1 MRQINDDFVIHDKY
15 RFELKFDYNFTYS
28 KKNKPYQIDTYF
40 FIPASLDI
48 NEETFTKSEFYNNL
62 QNYIRLNT
70 PQYNLQSILNKS
82 TGPLS
87 LLLKSI
93 NLIQSEKN
101 IKNNLRCAYNLKMFT
116 AIVKDSIKN
125 SFETIQKKIKSK
137 KDTKTE
143 IDNFI
148 KYIPLISNT
157 FKKLKKN
164 IKNIPLIE
172 KISLSA
178 LYQSTDE
185 FLSLF
190 IEKTSYEIIQLLQ
203 KYKKFPTSIKPLKKI
218 AYKELTY
225 RDKAHYNSVPLL
237 KGTNKDFLYR
247 FSVLKKIVSSVLFLS
262 IKRINRAKR
271 VEQIWFGIAAGL
283 AMVFSTLITLF
294 ASWKYGNFTSSFF
307 LLIILAYILKD
318 RIKDLMKFYF
328 THSFMQSI
336 YDNEI
341 KIFGPL
347 NRLKMGVLKEAIFFI
362 GQEKIEQNITEMR
375 NRDTLLNNSE
385 LKESVILYRKKVKL
399 FPKQLNKVYYK
410 GNSIHDITRLN
421 VNPFLLKMDNPYKNI
436 FTLNNDKITKLKA
449 ARTYHINIIIK
460 LKTET
465 EIIYKRFRLILSRN
479 GIVKIEKI
487 KSKLSKF

>member
-15 RFELKFDYNFTYS
+15 RFELKFDYNFDSS
-28 KKNKPYQIDTYF
+28 KKNKPYQIETYF
-40 FIPASLDI
+40 FIPTSLDI
-48 NEETFTKSEFYNNL
+48 NEDTLTKSEFYNNL

-70 PQYNLQSILNKS
+70 PQYSLQSILNKS
-82 TGPLS
+82 RGPFN

-93 NLIQSEKN
+93 KIVQTEHTLKN
-101 IKNNLRCAYNLKMFT
+101 YLRCTYNLKMFT
-116 AIVKDSIKN
+116 AIVRDSIKN

-137 KDTKTE
+137 KDAKLE
-143 IDNFI
+143 VDNFI
-148 KYIPLISNT
+148 KYVPLISST

-164 IKNIPLIE
+164 IKNIPPIE
-172 KISLSA
+172 KISLPA

-190 IEKTSYEIIQLLQ
+190 IEESSYNMIQFFQ
-203 KYKKFPTSIKPLKKI
+203 KHKKFPTIIKHLKKI
-218 AYKELTY
+218 AYDELTY
-225 RDKAHYNSVPLL
+225 REKAHYPSIPLR
-237 KGTNKDFLYR
+237 KDSNKEFLYR

-283 AMVFSTLITLF
+283 AMTFSTLITLL
-294 ASWKYGNFTSSFF
+294 ARWKYGNFTSSFF
-307 LLIILAYILKD
+307 LLLVLAYILKD

-347 NRLKMGVLKEAIFFI
+347 NRLKIGVLKESIFFI
-362 GQEKIEQNITEMR
+362 DPDSIDENITKMR
-375 NRDTLLNNSE
+375 NRDALLNNAE

-399 FPKQLNKVYYK
+399 FPKQLNKIYYK
-410 GNSIHDITRLN
+410 GNAIHDITRVN

-436 FTLNNDKITKLKA
+436 FTLKKNKITKLKA
-449 ARTYHINIIIK
+449 MRSYHINIIIK
-460 LKTET
+460 LKREK
-465 EIIYKRFRLILSRN
+465 EIIYKRFRLILNRN
-479 GIVKIEKI
+479 GIIKIEKI
-487 KSKLSKF
+487 KTQLSEA

>member
-28 KKNKPYQIDTYF
+28 KKNKPYQIETYF

-82 TGPLS
+82 KGPLS
-87 LLLKSI
+87 LLLQSI
-93 NLIQSEKN
+93 TLLQSEKTL
-101 IKNNLRCAYNLKMFT
+101 KNNLRCTYNLKMFT
-116 AIVKDSIKN
+116 AIVRDSIKN

-137 KDTKTE
+137 KDAKIE

-148 KYIPLISNT
+148 KYVPLISNT

-164 IKNIPLIE
+164 IKNIPSIE
-172 KISLSA
+172 KISLPT
-178 LYQSTDE
+178 LYQSADE

-190 IEKTSYEIIQLLQ
+190 IEKSSYETIQLFQ
-203 KYKKFPTSIKPLKKI
+203 KHKKFPKIIKHLKKM
-218 AYKELTY
+218 AYNELSY
-225 RDKAHYNSVPLL
+225 RKKVHYRSIPLR
-237 KGTNKDFLYR
+237 KDTNKDFLYR

-283 AMVFSTLITLF
+283 AMGFSTLITLF
-294 ASWKYGNFTSSFF
+294 ARWKYGNFTSSFF
-307 LLIILAYILKD
+307 LLLILAYILKD

-347 NRLKMGVLKEAIFFI
+347 NRLKIGILKESIFFI
-362 GQEKIEQNITEMR
+362 DSETIEQNIRKMR
-375 NRDTLLNNSE
+375 NRDALLNNSE
-385 LKESVILYRKKVKL
+385 LKESVILYKKKVKL
-399 FPKQLNKVYYK
+399 FPKQLNKIYYK
-410 GNSIHDITRLN
+410 GKAIHDITRVN

-436 FTLNNDKITKLKA
+436 FTLKKNKITKLKA
-449 ARTYHINIIIK
+449 TRTYHINIIIK
-460 LKTET
+460 LKREK

-479 GIVKIEKI
+479 GIIKIEKI
-487 KSKLSKF
+487 KTQLSES